1 MGLISE
7 HSAAAAATATKPAEQ
22 RLRRRKEPMVAENDG
37 RMTELIESDEKD
49 VRIR

>member
-7 HSAAAAATATKPAEQ
+7 HSAAAATATAPAEQ
-22 RLRRRKEPMVAENDG
+22 RLRRRKEPMVAENDDA
-37 RMTELIESDEKD
+37 ENY